1 MLQTFTH
8 KLLATAFLFIFCSVS
23 NISWGQTTAF
33 VDAFGRS
40 SLTTSAPTTYS
51 VSGSGTQAIAASF
64 SSSQGNSLQL
74 KGAASTTGNEYVSG
88 LISSFSS
95 FNSVLSSNSG
105 LVTWTVNVNTTRS
118 STLAGIS
125 TSGASSYGQAVILAG
140 TSGTFSSGNGYALV
154 YGPSG
159 SRNYELISYN
169 GGIATTKTVIINSG
183 TNDFSGATNY
193 VSLKVTYNPSGNLWS
208 LYVRD
213 DGSSDWTDAGTG
225 TFTQIGSATANTD
238 YTSSTMVAFGFF
250 CNHSNPASPPTF
262 NFDNFKVTVPTVATN
277 YYWNGSNTS
286 ALSGNWNASSNYFST
301 PTATTTLAPWVD
313 GSSNIANF
321 QTTNGGTVTLV
332 ANRTFNQANISGT
345 NFIFSTANGGG
356 SGYQLNGP
364 IVLAA
369 SAALQ
374 MPVDNSLTN
383 DATLD
388 LFGNLS
394 GGSSSA
400 LNIRC
405 NTTTAAN
412 SSRINLAANNVAVSV
427 PTVNITGSGTSQA
440 GFVAT
445 ATGTTVS
452 SNIVNNSSAA
462 TMIGATSGND
472 ITITGN
478 ISGSG
483 SVLFAAG
490 QNGGSGN
497 ITLTPSTSNTYNGTT
512 YFNGGTG
519 TVKLGNV
526 NGLSSSSDI
535 VMGANSTF
543 GQTLDLNGV
552 SPTFQSLASNGG
564 TGSITNNSTSAN
576 STLTVN
582 QTSTQSFGLVIS
594 DGSNKTT
601 ALTKSG
607 AGSLTLS
614 AVNTY
619 TGATT
624 VSGGKLVVSGNTSAS
639 GAYTV
644 SNATLNI
651 TGTPT
656 VPASFNLNSNGILLI
671 PGHANTGTNP
681 TSFTAGYLTMNGG
694 TIQCNGSG
702 IDFSNSSAKFKG
714 ITLSGGGGTMD
725 ANGNNTITLQPT
737 IAGTGG
743 LTLTNSG
750 AAGGIV
756 LVNQGSNNGTANT
769 SAHTYSGGT
778 TINGNTNGITV
789 RVGGANAFPTTTAL
803 NLSTSNATLDLTN
816 SGAGNYSTQVG
827 SLTGSGNITLGSA
840 TLTVSGTSST
850 SYSGVMSGTGG
861 LTKAGSSTLT
871 LSNANTY
878 SGATS
883 INVGAI
889 SVSADN
895 NLGTAPGLATVGNI
909 VLGGGTLSAA
919 TGFTLNSN
927 RGISLTA
934 STNSAIDVAASQTL
948 TYGGIIAGSGNL
960 SKTSAGTLTLGG
972 ANTYS
977 GTTTVSAGT
986 LGLNGTLA
994 SNITVSSGATL
1005 SGTGSTSGTCSISG
1019 TISPATSGT
1028 TGTLST
1034 GNFST
1039 ANGSAYTLDITD
1051 VGTLSTNCDKIASTG
1066 TFTIASTTTINA
1078 TFSGNGI
1085 SNFVSNATYSW
1096 VIGTYT
1102 SGTPSIGTI
1111 TVNVSGITPQGQFT
1125 VSASGGNIV
1134 LTYTPTTL
1142 TISSQ
1147 AATATNLTQNTP
1159 NNNVYTLIG
1168 TASGATVTVTAIT
1181 FTGTYTAAD
1190 LTNFK
1195 LYYNTTGTFGTTT
1208 QLGSTITSIPSSGSS
1223 ITFSGLSQTIAVGTP
1238 GYFYLTTDIP
1248 CAANGG
1254 NTLQISAVTTS
1265 NITTTSAVTGSTSAS
1280 TSLSIVATTPNNV
1293 GSVTPTAGNN
1303 QVSVAFATPSGCY
1316 SEVMIVAT
1324 ATNANNNGTPTGN
1337 GSSYT
1342 ASLTY
1347 GNGTAFG
1354 NGFVV
1359 YKGST
1364 SPQVVTGLTNGTL
1377 YYFKVFTRNGTSWS
1391 SGVEQ
1396 SATPAL
1402 IPTTIYSQGF
1412 ETGTLSSPNYSGG
1425 ATMDANL
1432 SNSNWSVGGSATAFL
1447 YSGNGGGNALGISS
1461 NATSASP
1468 YTLTFNVTSGYQLS
1482 VTAYNYWRQSSQ
1494 ATNTVSSITINGTT
1508 ITNGSVNCP
1517 TSGSSIGSTNVQNTV
1532 SGLTGTIT
1540 VLVNIIGSG
1549 SFRIDDFTLIGNVTA
1564 VPNYYLAANTDPTV
1578 ATNWSTNTTGTG
1590 GTQPISMASPG
1601 YWYVTQNS
1609 NTPTTTWA
1617 NSWTPSG
1624 TVYVASGSTF
1634 NIAGTMDLGSSTQIV
1649 ALGASSTINATAN
1662 GYIKTSN
1669 SNGFYGSTS
1678 TSISNSNSPTISLN
1692 TASTVEYN
1700 SISTQSVTTS
1710 VTYGNVKFTGSGGT
1724 YNISS
1729 ALGTSGSPYV
1739 FANGTLSLSAGTLY
1753 LSTAAANT
1761 SYISVGNVSITGGTL
1776 DNLSTAS
1783 GTSCYLYIS
1792 GNWSQSAGIVQ
1803 FSGIGYGKIIFS
1815 GGASSTY
1822 SGLTSSSSFIYWL
1835 MQVTNSTT
1843 LTLNSNV
1850 ALNGSTNG
1858 TNVFT
1863 LDLSST
1869 LIDGG
1874 YTILANNS
1882 SGTTSG
1888 NAFVISGSYKASNK
1902 NGFSGTVSTTISTS
1916 STSLQLSSSTYNLIS
1931 LGSSSTVEYAATTG
1945 TQTVSARSDYNNMT
1959 LSGGSAKTLGGA
1971 STVAG
1976 VLTLSNGILTTTA
1989 SNLLTLTNTANTA
2002 ISGGSATSFINGP
2015 ITWTLGAAS
2024 SGTYTIPV
2032 GVTSTYYPMAFVAGT
2047 ISSGSPT
2054 INVQAFA
2061 TAPSGTADG
2070 SSIAAVGTEY
2080 WKVITTGA
2088 TFSASSFSLAKTTSL
2103 GSLNVI
2109 AKSTTN
2115 ATLSFSSIGG
2125 SSGTVSNTT
2134 GLVNSSSGLSGVS
2147 TLYLCFGQTFQTY
2160 YLKAG
2165 GATNNLTDWFSN
2177 SNGTGSNP
2185 TSFTG
2190 VGTYW
2195 NVINNASVNN
2205 AAAWTL
2211 GTNSKIIVGDGT
2223 NSTAFI
2229 IPSSAAITGT
2239 TDVSNNANLIIQSS
2253 TIPTFGTIST
2263 GSTITYDGT
2272 LAQTITATTYYNLTI
2287 SGSRGANVITLPSRQ
2302 ITVNNTF
2309 DPSSYSSSATTPVV
2323 VGTDTFNFSS
2333 ASAQTVPAF
2342 YYGRLNL
2349 GTGPRTWASGGI
2361 IDVNQGFTPTSGTNT
2376 ITGSTI
2382 RYSSTLS
2389 GWILSSFTTNFS
2401 TYQYY
2406 NLIFSGS
2413 GSWSMNNLALKVKN
2427 DLTVSAGTLILNGSS
2442 SNSNAV
2448 FTVDGKVT
2456 LSGGTILTNSNT
2468 TYTST
2473 FNIGGDFTL
2482 NGGTLTRSAGAAAAS
2497 VVFNNASSIQNYT
2510 QSSGTIS
2517 GTISINIGTGSTTN
2531 TLKLLSP
2538 MTLGSVTTNNITVNV
2553 LSGAGIDFG
2562 NYAVTQN
2569 TSGGIFNLQS
2579 GSNLYTANAL
2589 GILSSGTT
2597 GSVLTTTRTFSSG
2610 ANYIFNSSSPQATGN
2625 FSTTPTAST
2634 VNGLTINSPVGTNVI
2649 TLTNS
2654 LSMNQLS
2661 LAGGLLDGGSSNT
2674 ISILS
2679 GGNIAS
2685 TGGDFTSPNNRT
2697 IAFLG
2702 TGTVTGTVNFYP
2714 AVTIAGAVNF
2724 GVGAAIQKSLT
2735 INTGGS
2741 VIGYAPSFALYSLL
2755 KYNTGGV
2762 YNRGLELSTTSGAGY
2777 PYHVQVSNN
2786 TTLNLSGSA
2795 PSTSQSCAGDVTIDS
2810 GSKLTMN
2817 QSSDQMTA
2825 TFTVGGNLNINGT
2838 LELSALSGGDLM
2850 LKGNWT
2856 RANGA
2861 TFTQQHRK
2869 VTFGGTT
2876 PQTITA
2882 TGATAE
2888 TFDALS
2894 INNTSSLSTANT
2906 GVLMASGNNL
2916 VVNDSLILTNG
2927 KLNVGAGE
2935 VQILNTDANAIQGHA
2950 LNSSNPS
2957 ASNSFVVGIL
2967 RRKISTTA
2975 TAYDFPLGTDG
2986 NQYEVA
2992 QINVNSNSNVDNL
3005 KAKFYQFDSN
3015 CSYAANKPTFNA
3027 PAPNN
3032 AGVHISAIVDM
3043 LNYGYYIVEPY
3054 DNTNTLI
3061 TLPIINYDAQMT
3073 FNGHS
3078 NGATGSSAVGAKCYT
3093 LIKQP
3098 SCGSNAWS
3106 LGGGTY
3112 NSTQQ
3117 MAASS
3122 PTNTTTVTLKLFGL
3136 GSFSQF
3142 DGGFNPD
3149 EVLPIELLDFTAQQK
3164 GNDALLN
3171 WSTASETNN
3180 DEFDV
3185 ERSFDGI
3192 SFEKIAVVKS
3202 KGERANNYAY
3212 NDANITAQNNTVLYY
3227 RLRQVDFNGDF
3238 SYSPVRALL
3247 MNSNNSNP
3255 FVVNGLYPNPFN
3267 DNVKA
3272 NITLSNA
3279 TTINYQLFDLKGN
3292 MVLQQT
3298 INANKGENNVNINGL
3313 SGLAAGTY
3321 LLKINSN
3328 GNSFNSQ
3335 LQKQ

>member
-1 MLQTFTH
+1 MKRNLTRS
-8 KLLATAFLFIFCSVS
+8 LLATAFLFIFCSVS

-118 STLAGIS
+118 STLSGIS

-388 LFGNLS
+388 LLGNLS

-405 NTTTAAN
+405 NTTTAGS

-427 PTVNITGSGTSQA
+427 PTVNITGSSTSQA

-445 ATGTTVS
+445 ATGTAVS

-462 TMIGATSGND
+462 TMIGATGSND
-472 ITITGN
+472 ITVTGN
-478 ISGSG
+478 MSGSG

-490 QNGGSGN
+490 QNGGNGN

-543 GQTLDLNGV
+543 GQTLDLNGY

-564 TGSITNNSTSAN
+564 TGNITNNSTTAN

-582 QTSTQSFGLVIS
+582 QTSTKTFGLVIS

-601 ALTKSG
+601 AVTKSG
-607 AGSLTLS
+607 SGSLTLS

-619 TGATT
+619 TGGTS
-624 VSGGKLVVSGNTSAS
+624 VSGGTLVVSGNTSAS

-702 IDFSNSSAKFKG
+702 IDFSNSSAKYKG
-714 ITLSGGGGTMD
+714 ITLSSGGGTMD
-725 ANGNNTITLQPT
+725 ANGANTITLQPT
-737 IAGTGG
+737 ISGTGG
-743 LTLTNSG
+743 LTLTNTG

-871 LSNANTY
+871 LSNSNTY

-883 INVGAI
+883 INGGAI

-895 NLGTAPGLATVGNI
+895 NLGTAPGSATAGNI
-909 VLGGGTLSAA
+909 VLGGGTLSASA
-919 TGFTLNSN
+919 GFTLNSN
-927 RGISLTA
+927 RGIALTA
-934 STNSAIDVAASQTL
+934 STSSAIDVATSQTL
-948 TYGGIIAGSGNL
+948 VYGGIISGGASGNL
-960 SKTSAGTLTLGG
+960 SKTSAGTLTFSGT
-972 ANTYS
+972 NTYPA
-977 GTTTVSAGT
+977 TTTVSAGT
-986 LGLNGTLA
+986 LNLTGSLA
-994 SNITVSSGATL
+994 SATTINSGATL

-1028 TGTLST
+1028 IGTLST
-1034 GNFST
+1034 GNFSM

-1051 VGTLSTNCDKIASTG
+1051 VGTLNTNCDKIAATG
-1066 TFTIASTTTINA
+1066 TFTIAPTTTINA

-1085 SNFVSNATYSW
+1085 SNFVPNATYSW

-1102 SGTPSIGTI
+1102 SGTPSIGTVN
-1111 TVNVSGITPQGQFT
+1111 VNVSGITPQGQFT

-1147 AATATNLTQNTP
+1147 TATATNLTQNST
-1159 NNNVYTLIG
+1159 NNNIYTLIG
-1168 TASGATVTVTAIT
+1168 TASGATVTVNAVT
-1181 FTGTYTAAD
+1181 FTGIYTAAD

-1208 QLGSTITSIPSSGSS
+1208 QLGSTITSIPASGNT
-1223 ITFSGLSQTIAVGTP
+1223 ITFSGLSQSIAVGTP
-1238 GYFYLTTDIP
+1238 SYFYLTADIP
-1248 CAANGG
+1248 CAATGG
-1254 NTLQISAVTTS
+1254 NTLQINAVATTDVG
-1265 NITTTSAVTGSTSAS
+1265 TTSAVAGTTSAGS
-1280 TSLSIVATTPNNV
+1280 SLSVVTTTPNNV

-1324 ATNANNNGTPTGN
+1324 STNANNNGTPTGN
-1337 GSSYT
+1337 GNSYT

-1347 GNGTAFG
+1347 GSGTAFG

-1391 SGVEQ
+1391 SGVES

-1425 ATMDANL
+1425 ASMDANL
-1432 SNSNWSVGGSATAFL
+1432 SSSNWSVASTAVLFTGSGGSGT
-1447 YSGNGGGNALGISS
+1447 NALGVNPS
-1461 NATSASP
+1461 ATNASP
-1468 YTLTFNVTSGYQLS
+1468 YTLTFNVASGYQLS
-1482 VTAYNYWRQSSQ
+1482 VTAYNYWRQTS
-1494 ATNTVSSITINGTT
+1494 TNGASVTSITINGTT
-1508 ITNGSVNCP
+1508 ITTGSVTCP
-1517 TSGSSIGSTNVQNTV
+1517 TAGANIGSTSVANTI

-1540 VLVNIIGSG
+1540 VLVNISGSG
-1549 SFRIDDFTLIGNVTA
+1549 SFRLDDFTLIGNVTT
-1564 VPNYYLAANTDPTV
+1564 VPNYYLATNSDPTI
-1578 ATNWSTNTTGTG
+1578 AANWSTNTNGIG
-1590 GTQPISMASPG
+1590 GTQPTSMSVAG
-1601 YWYVTQNS
+1601 NWYVTQNS
-1609 NTPTTTWA
+1609 NTPTTAWA

-1624 TVYVASGSTF
+1624 TVYIAASSTF
-1634 NIAGTMDLGSSTQIV
+1634 NIAGTMDLSSSTQIV
-1649 ALGASSTINATAN
+1649 ALGSSATINATAN

-1739 FANGTLSLSAGTLY
+1739 FANGTLSLLAGTLY

-1803 FSGIGYGKIIFS
+1803 FSGSGYGKIIFS

-1822 SGLTSSSSFIYWL
+1822 SGLTSSSSFTYWL

-1850 ALNGSTNG
+1850 ALNGFTNG

-1888 NAFVISGSYKASNK
+1888 NAFVISGNYKASNK

-1971 STVAG
+1971 STVSG
-1976 VLTLSNGILTTTA
+1976 VLTLTNGILTTT
-1989 SNLLTLTNTANTA
+1989 STNLLTMTNTANTA
-2002 ISGGSATSFINGP
+2002 ISGGSTTSFINGP
-2015 ITWTLGAAS
+2015 ITWTLGTAS
-2024 SGTYTIPV
+2024 SGTYIVPV
-2032 GVTSTYYPMAFVAGT
+2032 GGNSTYYPMAFTAGT

-2061 TAPSGTADG
+2061 SAPTGTADG
-2070 SSIAAVGTEY
+2070 STIAAVGTEY
-2080 WKVITTGA
+2080 WKVITTGS
-2088 TFSASSFSLAKTTSL
+2088 TFSASSFSLAKTISL
-2103 GSLNVI
+2103 GSMNVI
-2109 AKSTTN
+2109 AKSITN
-2115 ATLSFSSIGG
+2115 GALSFSSFGG
-2125 SSGTVSNTT
+2125 SSGTVSSTT
-2134 GLVNSSSGLSGVS
+2134 GLVNSSSGLNGAS

-2160 YLKAG
+2160 YLKSG

-2190 VGTYW
+2190 IGIYW
-2195 NVINNASVNN
+2195 NVINNTSVTN
-2205 AAAWTL
+2205 AAAWAL
-2211 GTNSKIIVGDGT
+2211 GSNSKIIVGDGT
-2223 NSTAFI
+2223 NATAFT

-2239 TDVSNNANLIIQSS
+2239 MDVLNNGNLIIQSS
-2253 TIPTFGTIST
+2253 TTPTLGTIST
-2263 GSTITYDGT
+2263 GSTVTYDGT
-2272 LAQTITATTYYNLTI
+2272 LAQTITATTYHNLVI
-2287 SGSRGANVITLPSRQ
+2287 SGNRGTNAITLPSRQ

-2309 DPSSYSSSATTPVV
+2309 DPSTFSSTATTPVV
-2323 VGTDTFNFSS
+2323 VNTDTFNFSS
-2333 ASAQTVPAF
+2333 ASSQTVPAF

-2349 GTGPRTWASGGI
+2349 GTGPRTWASSGI
-2361 IDVNQGFTPTSGTNT
+2361 IDINQGFTPTSGTNT

-2401 TYQYY
+2401 GYQYY

-2448 FTVDGKVT
+2448 FIVDGKVT

-2468 TYTST
+2468 TYSST

-2497 VVFNNASSIQNYT
+2497 LVFNSPSSIQSYSQT
-2510 QSSGTIS
+2510 SGTIS
-2517 GTISINIGTGSTTN
+2517 GTMSINVGTGSTTN
-2531 TLKLLSP
+2531 TLKLSTN
-2538 MTLGSVTTNNITVNV
+2538 MTLGSATSNNITVNV
-2553 LSGAGIDFG
+2553 LNGSAIDFG
-2562 NYAVTQN
+2562 TNILTQN
-2569 TSGGIFNLQS
+2569 STGGIFNLQS
-2579 GSNLYTANAL
+2579 GANLYSGNAN
-2589 GILSSGTT
+2589 GIVASIPNS
-2597 GSVLTTTRTFSSG
+2597 GSVQVSNITYSTG
-2610 ANYIFNSSSPQATGN
+2610 ANYIFNGSVNQITG
-2625 FSTTPTAST
+2625 TGLPAT
-2634 VNGLTINSPVGTNVI
+2634 VNNLTINNSASSGIVS
-2649 TLTNS
+2649 LTVS
-2654 LSMNQLS
+2654 
-2661 LAGGLLDGGSSNT
+2661 
-2674 ISILS
+2674 
-2679 GGNIAS
+2679 
-2685 TGGDFTSPNNRT
+2685 TSPNNL
-2697 IAFLG
+2697 FLNG
-2702 TGTVTGTVNFYP
+2702 GFFKIPSSVNLNIPTSVAISSNGGDFESSSTGNVNFAGSNLVSGTVNFYP
-2714 AVTIAGAVNF
+2714 
-2724 GVGAAIQKSLT
+2724 T
-2735 INTGGS
+2735 ININGTVDFGSASAIYSTMKMNNGGS
-2741 VIGYAPSFALYSLL
+2741 IINNPPVYITGSTLQ
-2755 KYNTGGV
+2755 YNASA
-2762 YNRGLELSTTSGAGY
+2762 NRGLEWSATINQGY
-2777 PYHVQVSNN
+2777 PYHVQISNN
-2786 TTLNLSGSA
+2786 STFNVSGGT
-2795 PSTSQSCAGDVTIDS
+2795 PSTARQCGGDVTIDN
-2810 GSKLTMN
+2810 GSTFTMN
-2817 QSSDQMTA
+2817 STADQMTA
-2825 TFTVGGNLNINGT
+2825 PVTIKGNVNINGT
-2838 LELSALSGGDLM
+2838 LELSGVSSGDLVVN
-2850 LKGNWT
+2850 GNWT

-2861 TFTQQHRK
+2861 TFTQHQRK
-2869 VTFGGTT
+2869 VTFNGAT

-2882 TGATAE
+2882 AGATAE
-2888 TFDALS
+2888 TFGS
-2894 INNTSSLSTANT
+2894 IEINNTSSLTAANN
-2906 GVLMASGNNL
+2906 GVLMAAGTNL
-2916 VVNDSLILTNG
+2916 IINDSIILTHG
-2927 KLNVGAGE
+2927 KLNVGSGE
-2935 VQILNTDANAIQGHA
+2935 LQIQNTNTNAIKGHQA
-2950 LNSSNPS
+2950 ISGNPNSSP
-2957 ASNSFVVGIL
+2957 SFVVGAI
-2967 RRKISTTA
+2967 RRKISTSA
-2975 TAYDFPLGTDG
+2975 TDYDFPLGTDAG
-2986 NQYEVA
+2986 NYEVA
-2992 QINVNSNSNVDNL
+2992 KIIVNSNSNVDNL
-3005 KAKFYQFDSN
+3005 KATFNQFSN
-3015 CSYAANKPTFNA
+3015 SGCSYSANLPNFAAPPPSNGGNH
-3027 PAPNN
+3027 N
-3032 AGVHISAIVDM
+3032 SAITDM
-3043 LNYGYYIVEPY
+3043 LNYGYYQVEPY
-3054 DNTNTLI
+3054 DISNALMTSYS
-3061 TLPIINYDAQMT
+3061 INYDAQMT
-3073 FNGHS
+3073 FNGHTNGLVGS
-3078 NGATGSSAVGAKCYT
+3078 NATGAVGYT
-3093 LIKQP
+3093 LMKQP
-3098 SCGSNAWS
+3098 SCGNAW
-3106 LGGGTY
+3106 GMYGGTY
-3112 NSTQQ
+3112 NNTMQL
-3117 MAASS
+3117 ASNS
-3122 PTNTTTVTLKLFGL
+3122 PTLNTPVTLKLFGL
-3136 GSFSQF
+3136 QGFSIF
-3142 DGGFNPD
+3142 GGGFSPD
-3149 EVLPIELLDFTAQQK
+3149 EVLPIELVDFTAQQL
-3164 GNDALLN
+3164 GNDASLN
-3171 WSTASETNN
+3171 WTTASEKDN
-3180 DEFDV
+3180 DKFDI
-3185 ERSFDGI
+3185 ERSTDGI
-3192 SFEKIAVVKS
+3192 AFEKVGSVQS
-3202 KGERANNYAY
+3202 RGNMANNY
-3212 NDANITAQNNTVLYY
+3212 NFTDANITNLNSDIIYY
-3227 RLRQVDFNGDF
+3227 RLRQVDMSGTFN
-3238 SYSPVRALL
+3238 YSPVRSITINADANGFTV
-3247 MNSNNSNP
+3247 NS
-3255 FVVNGLYPNPFN
+3255 FYPNPFSN
-3267 DNVKA
+3267 SVQLQ
-3272 NITLSNA
+3272 LSAGQAA
-3279 TTINYQLFDLKGN
+3279 TAHYQLFDTKGT
-3292 MVLQQT
+3292 MVLQ
-3298 INANKGENNVNINGL
+3298 ADAHFNKGNNVLTIDGL
-3313 SGLAAGTY
+3313 SQLANGIY
-3321 LLKINSN
+3321 LLKINS
-3328 GNSFNSQ
+3328 GNQSYTTT